1 MKTKKIKKLAEKK
14 LKKANKW
21 LEKNKNYDFGYLDGT
36 YESVKDTKEICEMI
50 LEIEKMKH

>member
-21 LEKNKNYDFGYLDGT
+21 LEKHQDYDIGHIDGT
-36 YESVKDTKEICEMI
+36 YESVKGTKEICEMI
-50 LEIEKMKH
+50 LRLEKY